1 MTHAANIGSMGA
13 ALLRFVTMDAAFFSG
28 LSRMAPD
35 TDNGGMAGLLREM
48 MPQIAAATCLVMIG
62 TSLNMWSTQ
71 QLIQQN
77 IQIII
82 KSDNEQT
89 RKLEKLEERITNLA
103 VQHEAHRSRMI
114 ELFRRVP

>member
-1 MTHAANIGSMGA
+1 MTQTHNMGSMGA

-71 QLIQQN
+71 QLIKQSITTIVQ
-77 IQIII
+77 
-82 KSDNEQT
+82 SDNEQS
-89 RKLEKLEERITNLA
+89 RKIEKMEERINTLA

-114 ELFRRVP
+114 DLYRRIP